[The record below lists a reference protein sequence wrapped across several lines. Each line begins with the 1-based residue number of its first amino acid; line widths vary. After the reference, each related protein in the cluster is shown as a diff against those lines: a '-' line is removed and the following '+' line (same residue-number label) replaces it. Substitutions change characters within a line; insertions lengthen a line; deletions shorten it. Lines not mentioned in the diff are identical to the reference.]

1 MAFTVWSVEVSSTE
15 LTLDRMRL
23 SDDDFGF
30 LHTREKW
37 FCKPQLLQ
45 VWPLAIHLTLW
56 FAGQVKP
63 QFLQSWF
70 AGRVKLDVVGRWL
83 GGREGRW
90 EITALTR
97 GAGCEFV
104 ICSWF
109 LWPNS
114 IFMAKRNAWAGSR
127 VSRSNSLWI
136 SGSNIFAINKSLIR
150 VSSWLPSS
158 QFSESSFNFP
168 KKCSIDSPLVCFV
181 VKSTYL
187 SNVILRWQIN
197 ADSMIVQSSAVVRMS
212 ILRCGFL
219 LQTIRRPSV
228 PKIRYS
234 IDTVFRSACTH
245 GLSPHITPISSC
257 LWHRFSQFFFF
268 IERSSPIF
276 PSPIVPMILL
286 SYPHR

>member
-1 MAFTVWSVEVSSTE
+1 MAFTVWSVEVCSTE
-15 LTLDRMRL
+15 LTLDRMGL
-23 SDDDFGF
+23 FDDDFGF

-45 VWPLAIHLTLW
+45 VLPLAIHLTLW
-56 FAGQVKP
+56 FADQVKP

-70 AGRVKLDVVGRWL
+70 GGRVKLDVVGRWL

-90 EITALTR
+90 EITALTC

-104 ICSWF
+104 ICSWV

-114 IFMAKRNAWAGSR
+114 IYMAKRNAWAGSR
-127 VSRSNSLWI
+127 VSRSNFLWI

-158 QFSESSFNFP
+158 QFSKSSFNFP

-181 VKSTYL
+181 VRSTYL
-187 SNVILRWQIN
+187 SNVILRWRIIS
-197 ADSMIVQSSAVVRMS
+197 DSMIVQSSAVVRMS
-212 ILRCGFL
+212 ILRLGFCYKQFDVLRCPNWDIALTQSFDQPVPTVYLHTL
-219 LQTIRRPSV
+219 L
-228 PKIRYS
+228 
-234 IDTVFRSACTH
+234 
-245 GLSPHITPISSC
+245 LSPVVSDTDSPNSF
-257 LWHRFSQFFFF
+257 L

-286 SYPHR
+286 SYPYK